1 MSNEATGT
9 MTEQVRGVID
19 EVRPFL
25 QRDGGDIRL
34 VSVDESTGTVSV
46 QLQGHCSGCPH
57 AAMTRKMG
65 VERHLKQHVPSV
77 KQVVAVQAGKDEDAC
92 QAAGEDEDQ
101 A

>member
-19 EVRPFL
+19 EIRPFL

-34 VSVDESTGTVSV
+34 VNVDESTGVVSV

-57 AAMTRKMG
+57 AAMTLKMG
-65 VERHLKQHVPSV
+65 VERHLKQHVPTV
-77 KQVVAVQAGKDEDAC
+77 KEVVAVQGGEEPEED
-92 QAAGEDEDQ
+92 GEGEDQ

>member
-1 MSNEATGT
+1 MSDEATGT
-9 MTEQVRGVID
+9 MTEQVRGVIQ
-19 EVRPFL
+19 EIRPFL

-57 AAMTRKMG
+57 AAMTLKMG
-65 VERHLKQHVPSV
+65 VERHLKQHVPTV
-77 KQVVAVQAGKDEDAC
+77 KQVVAVQGDD
-92 QAAGEDEDQ
+92 GEKEGGEGEDQ

>member
-1 MSNEATGT
+1 MSDEATGT

-19 EVRPFL
+19 EIRPFL

-34 VSVDESTGTVSV
+34 VDVDESTGTVSV

-57 AAMTRKMG
+57 AAMTLKMG
-65 VERHLKQHVPSV
+65 VERHLKQHVPAV
-77 KQVVAVQAGKDEDAC
+77 KQVVAVKGEIEEEAC
-92 QAAGEDEDQ
+92 EGGDQ

>member
-1 MSNEATGT
+1 MSSEATGT

-19 EVRPFL
+19 EIRPFL

-34 VSVDESTGTVSV
+34 VDVDESTGVVSV

-57 AAMTRKMG
+57 AAITLKMG
-65 VERHLKQHVPSV
+65 VERHLKQHVPAV
-77 KQVVAVQAGKDEDAC
+77 KQVVAVKGDDKEE
-92 QAAGEDEDQ
+92 AGEGEDQ